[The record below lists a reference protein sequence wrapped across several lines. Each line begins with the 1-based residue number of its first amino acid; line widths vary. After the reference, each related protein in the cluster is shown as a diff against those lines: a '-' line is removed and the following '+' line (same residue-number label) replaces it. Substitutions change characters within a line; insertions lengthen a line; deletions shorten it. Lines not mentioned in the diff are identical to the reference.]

1 MTRRSAPAPP
11 APANPGVR
19 DEVLLE
25 LLDLEAGYGAPVVGP
40 VSLRVMQGEV
50 VGLWGRNGSGKST
63 LLNAV
68 AGLARIFAG
77 RIVKAAGARI
87 AYHRQH
93 GAPVAG
99 LPVSARDLLELTGAD
114 QESLPAFLQ
123 PLLRARLDILSG
135 GQRQFFQVWACLA
148 APVDLVLLDE
158 PTNNLD
164 PPAETALAEALRS
177 WSSDRAILVVSHE
190 REFLDQVCDRI
201 LEIG

>member
-1 MTRRSAPAPP
+1 
-11 APANPGVR
+11 
-19 DEVLLE
+19 VLLE

-40 VSLRVMQGEV
+40 VSLKVARSEM

-77 RIVKAAGARI
+77 RVVKAAGARI

-93 GAPVAG
+93 GAAVAG
-99 LPVSARDLLELTGAD
+99 LPVSAQDLLELTGAD
-114 QESLPAFLQ
+114 GGSLPSFLR
-123 PLLRARLDILSG
+123 PLLRARLDTLSG

-148 APVDLVLLDE
+148 APADLVLLDE

-164 PPAETALAEALRS
+164 PRSETALAEALRS
-177 WSSDRAILVVSHE
+177 WGADRAILVVSHE
-190 REFLDQVCDRI
+190 REFLDRVCDRI